1 MKFWDDKC
9 IYQQKQN
16 EKLLQCT
23 KNLQRNQLSI
33 KPIKDGDTDKHLG
46 IDESIS
52 SILPIKK
59 QRFTKKNHHRIK

>member
-1 MKFWDDKC
+1 MYLSTKTKR
-9 IYQQKQN
+9 K
-16 EKLLQCT
+16 T
-23 KNLQRNQLSI
+23 SSMHKNLQRNQLSI